1 MSKRQETL
9 RSDKTNEKQVG
20 AINLQFPKELAEPA
34 SLILNVLLDIIPVVE
49 SSLETP
55 LEGKINLKILSKG
68 HGIST
73 DPAAGVIRYVPSGNE
88 ARSPSLAGQL
98 SYELGK
104 IIWYR
109 GSSDMHY
116 TGNSPRTPIWLQEAL
131 LLQLKYIWLDRA
143 EWLKLF
149 RKNLDLCQT
158 QKLLNTKA
166 LNKIHNLSP
175 QNKQLAEAQCLLRG
189 NSISQRFPKWH
200 SHLSR
205 MLSIDFDLNGEKG
218 LEVLTSINLEVWEEF
233 FLADIKA
240 WSQVNDTGEL

>member
-1 MSKRQETL
+1 MSKRHETL
-9 RSDKTNEKQVG
+9 RSEKMNEKQVG
-20 AINLQFPKELAEPA
+20 AITFQFPKEFAESA
-34 SLILNVLLDIIPVVE
+34 SLVLNVLLDIIPVVE

-55 LEGKINLKILSKG
+55 LEGKIHLKILSKG
-68 HGIST
+68 QGIIT
-73 DPAAGVIRYVPSGNE
+73 DPAAGMIRYTALGNE
-88 ARSPSLAGQL
+88 ARSPNFAGQL

-109 GSSDMHY
+109 GSSDTNY
-116 TGNSPRTPIWLQEAL
+116 TGSLPRTPVWLQEAL
-131 LLQLKYIWLDRA
+131 LLQLKYIWLDRT

-149 RKNLDLCQT
+149 RKNLELCQT

-166 LNKIHNLSP
+166 LNKIYHLNS

-189 NSISQRFPKWH
+189 NSISQRFPKWY

-218 LEVLTSINLEVWEEF
+218 LEVLTSIDLDVWEEL
-233 FLADIKA
+233 FLTDIQA
-240 WSQVNDTGEL
+240 WLQTTDTGVF